1 MAPPPTSRK
10 LAGVPPCSL
19 MMSMVAMARP
29 APFTENQKVERVS
42 DVGPPASESG
52 SAAPQASLTQAADG
66 PVQADVVEVGL
77 GSLPVP
83 GVLLAPVPQGKDLLL
98 TVLSVGVKVDLSVH
112 AHDWG
117 VRGGGWVENRREE
130 RKEEEGGIEER

>member
-1 MAPPPTSRK
+1 M
-10 LAGVPPCSL
+10 PPCSL

-42 DVGPPASESG
+42 DVAPPLPLASESG

-112 AHDWG
+112 AHDWE
-117 VRGGGWVENRREE
+117 VGWGVENRREE
-130 RKEEEGGIEER
+130 KKEEEGGIEER